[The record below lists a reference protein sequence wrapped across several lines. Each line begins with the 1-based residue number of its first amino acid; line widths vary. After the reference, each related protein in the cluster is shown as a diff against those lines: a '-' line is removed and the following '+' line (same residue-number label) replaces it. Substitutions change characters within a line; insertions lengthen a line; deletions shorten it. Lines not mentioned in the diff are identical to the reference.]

1 MNNLFVYLFAFVCM
15 YVLFLKK
22 KGSEQETFKTNDYLN
37 YLDTVR
43 KIYDK
48 DCLDL
53 AEKSILYCQPKFYS
67 RNKL

>member
-1 MNNLFVYLFAFVCM
+1 MNNFFVYLFAFLCM

-22 KGSEQETFKTNDYLN
+22 KETFKTNDYLN